1 MEVQRGVAAEPS
13 GGQPT
18 ARPVDA
24 LALAR
29 HAGRLLRAPAPWLH
43 VEVARRMAGRLRVL
57 RSPPQRVV
65 DWGAHGLAG
74 AGAGAKTSEGAAPLR
89 EACKHA
95 HHTAAA
101 LPPGWPRSDGAV
113 PTAQDDVSTLPWW
126 TWRRW
131 SQAARPGLGGEPPI
145 DERNLREGQADLL
158 WSNMVLHHLAEPQTV
173 FGRWRQLLAVDGI
186 LMFST
191 LGPGTLETLR
201 GAYRRAGWGPPH
213 APFVDMHDLGDMLVN
228 AGFADPVM
236 DQEVIR
242 LSWATAREALA
253 ELRQLGGNA
262 APGRFA
268 GLRTPRWR
276 NALESTLQARRDA
289 VPPRLAGAGAGQA
302 CDGAGLD
309 ARVVLE
315 FEVVYGHAV
324 RPPARVR
331 MAAES
336 TLPLAELRGMLRGP
350 QTGSNGPTR

>member
-1 MEVQRGVAAEPS
+1 M
-13 GGQPT
+13 
-18 ARPVDA
+18 
-24 LALAR
+24 
-29 HAGRLLRAPAPWLH
+29 
-43 VEVARRMAGRLRVL
+43 
-57 RSPPQRVV
+57 
-65 DWGAHGLAG
+65 
-74 AGAGAKTSEGAAPLR
+74 R
-89 EACKHA
+89 EACKRA

-101 LPPGWPRSDGAV
+101 LAPGWPRSDGAV
-113 PTAQDDVSTLPWW
+113 PAAPEVASTSPWW

-131 SQAARPGLGGEPPI
+131 SPAARSGLGSEPRI
-145 DERNLREGQADLL
+145 DERTLPEGQAELL
-158 WSNMVLHHLAEPQTV
+158 WSNMVLHHLAEPQAV
-173 FGRWRQLLAVDGI
+173 FARWRQLLAVDGI

-191 LGPGTLETLR
+191 LGPGTLQTLR
-201 GAYRRAGWGPPH
+201 TAYRGAGWGPPH

-242 LSWATAREALA
+242 LSWSTAPEALA

-262 APGRFA
+262 DPARFA

-276 NALESTLQARRDA
+276 GALESVLQPRPDVAPLRRAGATRDQAREGTD
-289 VPPRLAGAGAGQA
+289 V
-302 CDGAGLD
+302 D

-350 QTGSNGPTR
+350 QTGSDGPTR